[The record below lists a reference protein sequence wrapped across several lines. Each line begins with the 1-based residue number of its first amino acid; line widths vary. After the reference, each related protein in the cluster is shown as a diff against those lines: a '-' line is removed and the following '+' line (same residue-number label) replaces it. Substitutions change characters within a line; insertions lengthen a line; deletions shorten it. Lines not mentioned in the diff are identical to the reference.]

1 MALLRNGDLF
11 PRIEIPAI
19 GGDTLSLPGSPTSPF
34 HVVLIYRGAWC
45 PFCTAQL
52 AGFAAEKATLDELG
66 VEVTA
71 FSVDDE
77 ATTAALAAKL
87 NLKFRLGHSA
97 TADRI
102 GALTGA
108 FINSE
113 PKYLQPTAFTLTSQG
128 TVMAAVYSSQAVGR
142 LAAPDFVKFLSFMK
156 SKMTAQSHA
165 AA

>member
-1 MALLRNGDLF
+1 MPLLKNGDLF
-11 PRIEIPAI
+11 PRIEIPAL
-19 GGDTLSLPGSPTSPF
+19 GGDTLSLPGSPTSLF

-52 AGFAAEKATLDELG
+52 ANFAAAQNELDQLG
-66 VEVTA
+66 AEVSA

-77 ATTAALAAKL
+77 ATSAALADKL
-87 NLKFRLGHSA
+87 KLKFRLGHSA
-97 TADRI
+97 NAEKI
-102 GALTGA
+102 AALTGA

-128 TVMAAVYSSQAVGR
+128 TVMSAVYSSQAVGR
-142 LAAPDFVKFLSFMK
+142 LAASDLVKFLSFMK
-156 SKMTAQSHA
+156 GKMFGKSHA